1 MANVCCE
8 HSVPEQ
14 GHCAILGGTFDPVHI
29 GHLRL
34 AIRLREVGF
43 DHVVMM
49 PNKTPPHKPEP
60 HASAEHRLA
69 MLRVA
74 TSQLERIHASDFELK
89 RSGTSYTVETLL
101 ALKHTHPNTH
111 FSWVVGWDAW
121 QGLPSWHRALE
132 LFELANLVVV
142 NRPCD
147 DNTNSLWHQQ
157 QQKRACALSKLM
169 HTSHGCISMLQSPE
183 LDISA
188 TGLRSAIAQGDN
200 IDFLTPDGV
209 VDYINSHQLYR

>member
-1 MANVCCE
+1 MADIDHE
-8 HSVPEQ
+8 QALPER
-14 GHCAILGGTFDPVHI
+14 GRCAILGGTFDPVHI

-60 HASAEHRLA
+60 HASAEYRLA

-74 TSQLERIHASDFELK
+74 TSQLEHIHASDFELQ
-89 RSGTSYTVETLL
+89 RSGTSYTVETLQ
-101 ALKHTHPNTH
+101 ALKHTYPNTH

-132 LFELANLVVV
+132 LFDLANLVVI

-147 DNTNSLWHQQ
+147 DNPSSLWRQQ
-157 QQKRACALSKLM
+157 QQKRVCALSKLM
-169 HTSHGCISMLQSPE
+169 RTSHGCISMLQSPE

-188 TGLRSAIAQGDN
+188 TGLRSAIARGDN